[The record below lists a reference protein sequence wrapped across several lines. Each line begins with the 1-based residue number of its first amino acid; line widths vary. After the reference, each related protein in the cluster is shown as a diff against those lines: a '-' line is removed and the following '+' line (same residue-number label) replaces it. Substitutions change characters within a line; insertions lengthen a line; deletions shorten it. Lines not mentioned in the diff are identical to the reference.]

1 MNLPNQFKQYLT
13 TQGVSP
19 NTLRNYLADL
29 RNFAAWVEAQYQ
41 LKDEA
46 VLAKLDSATATR
58 YQAHLNSLAL
68 SASTI
73 NRRLST
79 LKKLKSFAQGKGLIT
94 PSQLETQP
102 QAPSNN
108 QKILLKEFEAELK
121 KKHASPNTRKNYLS
135 DVNHFLNWL
144 GTN

>member
-29 RNFAAWVEAQYQ
+29 RNFAAWAEKEYD
-41 LKDEA
+41 LRDEA
-46 VLAKLDSATATR
+46 LLVKLDSATVAR
-58 YQAHLNSLAL
+58 YQAHLADLSLSL
-68 SASTI
+68 STI

-79 LKKLKSFAQGKGLIT
+79 IKKLKSFALSQGLVT
-94 PSQLETQP
+94 PPRLETQAQTP
-102 QAPSNN
+102 ANN
-108 QKILLKEFEAELK
+108 QQALLKEFEAELK

>member
-1 MNLPNQFKQYLT
+1 MNLPAQFKQYLT

-29 RNFAAWVEAQYQ
+29 RNFTAWVEEKYG
-41 LKDEA
+41 LRDEA
-46 VLAKLDSATATR
+46 ALTKLDSGTATR
-58 YQAHLNSLAL
+58 YQAHLNSLSL

-79 LKKLKSFAQGKGLIT
+79 LKKLKGFALNKGLVT
-94 PSQLETQP
+94 PSQFKTQP
-102 QAPSNN
+102 QAPLNS
-108 QKILLKEFEAELK
+108 QKTLIKEFEAELK
-121 KKHASPNTRKNYLS
+121 KQHSSPNTRKNYLS

-144 GTN
+144 GTS

>member
-1 MNLPNQFKQYLT
+1 MEEKY
-13 TQGVSP
+13 G
-19 NTLRNYLADL
+19 LR
-29 RNFAAWVEAQYQ
+29 
-41 LKDEA
+41 DEA
-46 VLAKLDSATATR
+46 IFTKLDSATATR
-58 YQAHLNSLAL
+58 YQAYLNSLSL
-68 SASTI
+68 STSTI

-79 LKKLKSFAQGKGLIT
+79 LKKLKGFAESKGLVT

-102 QAPSNN
+102 QAPLNS
-108 QKILLKEFEAELK
+108 QKALLKEFEAELK